1 MNLPAAVLLDL
12 DGTLVDSEP
21 LWSTAAADHAR
32 LHGCSWSPLD
42 AAGIAGLPAP
52 DVAALL
58 HQRGVPLA
66 AERIAELLHEEV
78 GLGLALE
85 LPWRAGALDLLT
97 LLRWA
102 EVPSALVSTSRRSL
116 AELVVRATPVGTL
129 RTVVSGDDVHR
140 LAPHPEAYLA
150 AARALGVDPARCL
163 VVEDSSSGVAAALA
177 AGTLVFAVDPSLD
190 LPPRLSAHPRLVRV
204 DGLVPV
210 VELLS
215 ALLARG

>member
-32 LHGCSWSPLD
+32 LHGCSWSAVD
-42 AAGIAGLPAP
+42 AAGITGLPVTA
-52 DVAALL
+52 VAALL
-58 HQRGVPLA
+58 HRRGVPLD
-66 AERIAELLHEEV
+66 AERITELLHEEV
-78 GLGLALE
+78 GLGLALG

-97 LLRWA
+97 LLRWS
-102 EVPSALVSTSRRSL
+102 ELPSALVTTSRRSI
-116 AELVVRATPVGTL
+116 AELVVSATPAGTL
-129 RTVVSGDDVHR
+129 RALVCAEDVHR

-150 AARALGVDPARCL
+150 AAHALDVDPARCL
-163 VVEDSSSGVAAALA
+163 VVEDSPTGIAAALA
-177 AGTLVFAVDPSLD
+177 AGTLVFAVDAARD
-190 LPPRLSAHPRLVRV
+190 LPPRLSVHPRLVRV

-215 ALLARG
+215 SLLARG